1 MDLLATSES
10 KVAKTEGRKQEEVK
24 RLQKVQGQMEE
35 KLKAIQQAEVKK
47 GKLTIGLSQSK

>member
-1 MDLLATSES
+1 LDLLATSES

-35 KLKAIQQAEVKK
+35 KLRAIQQAEVKK
-47 GKLTIGLSQSK
+47 GQINDRIEPK